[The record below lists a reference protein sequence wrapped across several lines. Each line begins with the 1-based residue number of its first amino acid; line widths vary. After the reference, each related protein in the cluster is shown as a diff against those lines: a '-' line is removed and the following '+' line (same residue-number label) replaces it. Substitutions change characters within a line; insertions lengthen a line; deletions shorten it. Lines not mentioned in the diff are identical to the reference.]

1 MTDFERSISVSTID
15 NATTDCEDEDEDD
28 DDDDD
33 DDDFDLDDD
42 DFPESETIW
51 KVVKFVAALKRNS
64 RKRQLW
70 VRNGSNTH
78 SILRETDSMIFI
90 PPSPISAGEQQ
101 ARPAEPEPL
110 S

>member
-1 MTDFERSISVSTID
+1 MADFERSISVSTID
-15 NATTDCEDEDEDD
+15 NARSTDCDDDEDDD

-42 DFPESETIW
+42 EYPESETIW

-70 VRNGSNTH
+70 VIN
-78 SILRETDSMIFI
+78 
-90 PPSPISAGEQQ
+90 
-101 ARPAEPEPL
+101 
-110 S
+110 